1 VIEKA
6 GNIDELF
13 AGGSRPLCYL
23 LQENETAT
31 IAVYIPEFS
40 EHEIIIDIEPEAGEE
55 RAGEETE
62 EEETTDESSEA
73 EPAPAFEFGAGI
85 ALVASI
91 YVLRRRKQ

>member
-1 VIEKA
+1 MNSSPVETVRSVISCRKTK
-6 GNIDELF
+6 L
-13 AGGSRPLCYL
+13 RPW
-23 LQENETAT
+23 Q
-31 IAVYIPEFS
+31 YISPEFS
-40 EHEIIIDIEPEAGEE
+40 EHEIIIDIEPEAGGEE

-73 EPAPAFEFGAGI
+73 EPAPAFEFGGAGI